1 MLLKS
6 KIVRS
11 SDVWAT
17 GLQHLF
23 FGAVCL
29 VFACR
34 VLADSIA
41 SDTNS
46 TSEKKLSLK
55 AAIQLALENNHQIK
69 AFAYSVSAT
78 QQDVGIASSELL
90 PKIAIEENLTRT
102 DTPAYVFSSKLNQGR
117 FSSADLAGAPGTFNH
132 PGYLNDYQ
140 TEFSIEQPI
149 FAPSAW
155 IGLDIAGKQS
165 QAKSEE
171 FQRAREQIV
180 YRVVAE
186 FLTVQTAGEIIT
198 TALNSVQDA
207 NEHLRISQV
216 RYDANLGLYSDVLRA
231 TTAQKQA
238 QQNLITAQKNLSLAK
253 RSLGMA
259 IGTQDSFDIE
269 PEFPQIT
276 IKQSEYYTA
285 SALARRDLKS
295 MQTKLE
301 VAQKNIDLAK
311 ADYLPVMGLRGAYQ
325 LDDHS
330 NVFGSEGDSW
340 FGGIFLKWYLF
351 EGAKRDSQVSKAK
364 YELAKTRE
372 NMAELENAIA
382 FKVYQAW
389 LTVEEAQKN
398 VQLASSALET
408 AQEGERLVRK
418 RYENSLSPLVDLL
431 DTQVM
436 LDNARS
442 TLVAK
447 KNEYHVAAITLFFE
461 SGTILNDL
469 NLEQ

>member
-1 MLLKS
+1 MFFKS
-6 KIVRS
+6 RILWLHA
-11 SDVWAT
+11 VWPNW
-17 GLQHLF
+17 LHCLF
-23 FGAVCL
+23 VVTICL
-29 VFACR
+29 VLTSLS
-34 VLADSIA
+34 LAVSTG
-41 SDTNS
+41 SDINS
-46 TSEKKLSLK
+46 TSERKISLK
-55 AAIQLALENNHQIK
+55 TAIQLALENNHQIK
-69 AFAYSVSAT
+69 AFAYSVSAA
-78 QQDVGIASSELL
+78 QQDVGIAGSELL

-102 DTPAYVFSSKLNQGR
+102 DTPASVFASKLNQGR
-117 FSSADLAGAPGTFNH
+117 FSTADLAGAPGTFNN
-132 PGYLNDYQ
+132 PGYLNNYQ

-155 IGLDIAGKQS
+155 IGMDIADRQS

-171 FQRAREQIV
+171 FQRAKEQIV
-180 YRVVAE
+180 YRVVSE
-186 FLTVQTAGEIIT
+186 FLTVQTAGEIVT
-198 TALNSVQDA
+198 TSLNSVYDA

-216 RYDANLGLYSDVLRA
+216 RFDANLGLYSDVLRA
-231 TTAQKQA
+231 TTAHKQA
-238 QQNLITAQKNLSLAK
+238 QQILITAQKNLSLAK

-259 IGTQDSFDIE
+259 TGTRDSFDVE

-285 SALARRDLKS
+285 SALGRRDLKA
-295 MQTKLE
+295 MQKKLE
-301 VAQKNIDLAK
+301 VAQKSIELAK
-311 ADYLPVMGLRGAYQ
+311 ADYLPVIGLRGAYQ

-351 EGAKRDSQVSKAK
+351 EGAKRNSQISKAK
-364 YELAKTRE
+364 FELERTRE
-372 NMAELENAIA
+372 NLSEFENTIA

-389 LTVEEAQKN
+389 LTVEESQKN
-398 VQLASSALET
+398 VQLAGSAMES

-442 TLVAK
+442 NVVTRE
-447 KNEYHVAAITLFFE
+447 NEYRVAAMTLFFE

-469 NLEQ
+469 NLE